1 MFSVVDVVI
10 PALNEEAGIA
20 KVLQALP
27 ATVRQVVVA
36 DNGSTD
42 ATAEVAARLGAVV
55 VHQPMRGYG
64 SACLKALDYVAATEP
79 LPEVVAFIDADFSD
93 RPSELKDLLREL
105 HDLKAD
111 LVIGSRALGKA
122 ERGSLTL
129 PQRFGNWL
137 STRLL
142 YLFYGV
148 KFTDLG
154 PFRVIRWPALQ
165 KLRMADL
172 DYGWTV
178 EMQIKAAKA
187 KLNCSEVPVSYR
199 NRIGVSKVSG
209 TVKGAVLAGYKI
221 LYMFWKLRKWQP

>member
-55 VHQPMRGYG
+55 VHQPRRGYG
-64 SACLKALDYVAATEP
+64 SACLKALHYVAATEP

-93 RPSELKDLLREL
+93 KPSELEDLLREL

-137 STRLL
+137 STRML

-154 PFRVIRWPALQ
+154 PFRVIRWSALQ
-165 KLRMADL
+165 KLRMADP